1 MPAPRC
7 ECGELAI
14 RAGNY
19 WICNNPSCDGFRQIC
34 RELTKEEKE
43 ARDAVKNELF
53 EAAYRQPEP

>member
-7 ECGELAI
+7 ECGKPAI

-19 WICNNPSCDGFRQIC
+19 WICDNPGCPGFRQIC

-43 ARDAVKNELF
+43 AKEAAKNEMFSRL
-53 EAAYRQPEP
+53 YRRPEP